1 MATDEPTNNES
12 EIAKEVIELLNKKRV
27 SQEEYNKLL
36 KEQEEREDRLMKS
49 REAAREKE
57 EKFLAERAKKEKKLN
72 EILEENN
79 KLQEKY
85 SSTLEEISALRKK
98 SRDGLATM
106 EEENLLDSLKAQR
119 DELIAQAEQRKQMR
133 LEAES
138 AVGKANDKLQ
148 EQLKLQ
154 EKIGKQIAENNES
167 LRDTEKAEEDVFD
180 ILGDYAGKLPV
191 VGDLLSKT
199 FKVTGNMEEFGKFMG
214 KMGLKIEGK
223 LGEGMLKTSKFF
235 MKSAGTFA
243 KGSIAAAMAGLAF
256 VGVLVKMSLDVNNL
270 SKQLGAATGFGDQ
283 FNEEITRMAQ
293 QGNMAGIGFRESA
306 DALKA
311 LTQGLS
317 SFNPKAEKTN
327 QYMGMTVARLEKL
340 GVSAASSVKSM
351 EHMQRSMGMT
361 GKQAADATAQLA
373 RMGKEIGITGTKMI
387 EDFNS
392 ASGRLAIY
400 GKQNIKVFKELAAA
414 AKASGIEMQTLLGI
428 TEKFDKFDSA
438 AESAAQLNAVLGTQL
453 STLEMMQA
461 TDSERILMLKQQVQM
476 SVGNF
481 DSLDKYTKQYIAQA
495 MGVKDVAEAQKLL
508 NMSMAE
514 YRQYEK
520 GQKQQ
525 ADIQKEL
532 SEATGKLV
540 PFMTKLKLVLTE
552 LFLAFSPVIMG
563 IAKIIS
569 FITPAIAYI
578 AKFVAAVAPT
588 VVLLAAIA
596 VKIGAIGGS
605 IASMLTPVGWVIAG
619 IIALV
624 GAFSQLWDILH
635 KPGSPMLYQLPE
647 YLAEAFK
654 KMGQALLSPIS
665 LVKGLAGS
673 FSGLFSSLHPKD
685 TGMNFDVEAI
695 AKMDTSKVAAG
706 FEKIKSAVME
716 LSTVKV
722 DGFLALTSDGT
733 NSSFIMG
740 SEGMIKN
747 ISEGKLVVDVKM
759 PEMKMPDVSVKV
771 YIGDRELRDI
781 IRTETKAV
789 IARAG

>member
-12 EIAKEVIELLNKKRV
+12 EIAKEVLELLKKKRV

-36 KEQEEREDRLMKS
+36 KEQEEREERLINS
-49 REAAREKE
+49 RKDAEEREE
-57 EKFLAERAKKEKKLN
+57 RYLAERIKKQEKLN
-72 EILEENN
+72 KILEENN
-79 KLQEKY
+79 KLQEEY
-85 SSTLEEISALRKK
+85 SSIVKEIASLRKK
-98 SRDGLATM
+98 SQEGLTSA
-106 EEENLLDSLKAQR
+106 EEEDLLETLKKQRNALVAQR
-119 DELIAQAEQRKQMR
+119 EERKKMVSDAEKSMNETEEKLKKQ
-133 LEAES
+133 
-138 AVGKANDKLQ
+138 KAL
-148 EQLKLQ
+148 L
-154 EKIGKQIAENNES
+154 EKIGEQIDKNKDSMKDMEE
-167 LRDTEKAEEDVFD
+167 RQEDVFD

-199 FKVTGNMEEFGKFMG
+199 FKVTNNMEKFGSFIG
-214 KMGLKIEGK
+214 KIGLKTGGK
-223 LGEGMLKTSKFF
+223 IGEGMLKTSKFF
-235 MKSAGTFA
+235 LEGSEKFA
-243 KGSIAAAMAGLAF
+243 KGSVAAVLAGVAF
-256 VGVLVKMSLDVNNL
+256 IGVIVKMGLEVNNL

-283 FNEEITRMAQ
+283 FNEEITRMAK

-306 DALKA
+306 EALKA

-317 SFNPKAEKTN
+317 SFNPKSEKTN
-327 QYMGMTVARLEKL
+327 EYMGLTVARLEKL

-361 GKQAADATAQLA
+361 GEQAADATAQLA

-400 GKQNIKVFKELAAA
+400 GKNNIKVFKELAAA

-438 AESAAQLNAVLGTQL
+438 AESAAKLNAVLGTQL

-514 YRQYEK
+514 YQQYEK

-532 SEATGKLV
+532 SDATESLV
-540 PFMTKLKLVLTE
+540 PFMTQLKLAVTE
-552 LFLAFSPVIMG
+552 LFLAFSPVIMM
-563 IAKIIS
+563 IAKFIS
-569 FITPAIAYI
+569 FITPLIAYVV
-578 AKFVAAVAPT
+578 KFVAVIAPT
-588 VVLLAAIA
+588 VVFLGALA
-596 VKIGAIGGS
+596 VKFGAVGAS
-605 IASMLTPVGWVIAG
+605 IAGMLTPVGWAIAG
-619 IIALV
+619 IIAFV
-624 GAFSQLWDILH
+624 GALSQLWDIIH
-635 KPGSPMLYQLPE
+635 KPGSRSM
-647 YLAEAFK
+647 AEGMFDK
-654 KMGQALLSPIS
+654 DLGPTFTRMGKDASGARGELSALSDEMSNVYDAAHPGGKAMDIQAAASIDTS
-665 LVKGLAGS
+665 AIA
-673 FSGLFSSLHPKD
+673 SGL
-685 TGMNFDVEAI
+685 E
-695 AKMDTSKVAAG
+695 KV
-706 FEKIKSAVME
+706 KSVLME
-716 LSTVKV
+716 LSTVKI
-722 DGFLALTSDGT
+722 DGFLAMTTDGT

-759 PEMKMPDVSVKV
+759 PEMKMPDISVKV

-781 IRTETKAV
+781 IRTEAKAV
-789 IARAG
+789 IGRAG